1 MQEMSRKNK
10 LFTDSVIRRMTR
22 VALSCGAINLAQG
35 FPDFDPPKALT
46 DRLAEVSALGPHQYP
61 ITMGAPNFR
70 QALARK
76 AGRFMGRTLDPET
89 DMVVTIGSTEAMV
102 DTIFALTNPGDKI
115 IMFSPYFENYRAQ
128 AIMADCEPIFVPL
141 VPPAFNF
148 DANVL
153 EDAFKQG
160 AKAILICNPSNPSG
174 KVFTYDELK
183 LISELCIKYDAF
195 AIMDEVYEHIV
206 YEGHKHIYM
215 NSLPGMWER
224 TVSCS
229 SLSKTYSITGWRL
242 GYAIAPKPIMDR
254 IKQYHDFNTVGAPSP
269 LMEAAVVG
277 LDMPDS
283 YYKEFGDHYAHMK
296 KLFTD
301 GLKQIGIPFTDPQG
315 AYFVL
320 ADIGPYLRK
329 GESDV
334 DFCLEMAEKVGVA
347 CVPGTSFFNE
357 NVNNIVRVHFAK
369 KDETLYEALDRL
381 SHLKENALRKT
392 SLPYICGRLV
402 CVYRT
407 VSRRL
412 RPYPAAA
419 AASSTAC
426 RPAPR
431 PAGRK
436 SPRCGQT
443 AFPAQR
449 AAASAPA
456 ADRCGRGCCLTRG
469 SCGRR
474 AGTAAAA
481 SPLPAAA
488 RRGSRGRRPSRRAG
502 GSDGPSPGCRKRRSS
517 STGRPFQPAGS
528 RSARPRSDTH
538 A

>member
-357 NVNNIVRVHFAK
+357 NVNNIVRQ
-369 KDETLYEALDRL
+369 
-381 SHLKENALRKT
+381 
-392 SLPYICGRLV
+392 C
-402 CVYRT
+402 
-407 VSRRL
+407 
-412 RPYPAAA
+412 PAAA

-431 PAGRK
+431 PAGRR
-436 SPRCGQT
+436 SPRCGQM

-456 ADRCGRGCCLTRG
+456 ADRCGRGCRLTGG

-517 STGRPFQPAGS
+517 STGRPFQPAGF
-528 RSARPRSDTH
+528 RPARPRSDTH
-538 A
+538 T